1 MAGKGGRGFARNAG
15 GGEGGGRTG
24 GEITSLAIGDAV
36 LSQSDCDVD
45 TDDPSN
51 FSTIISRTQRRKRQ
65 QQERDRSIQLSAP
78 IPAFS
83 ATGGRAP
90 SLSGAKS
97 RPLIFGHSITAALKA
112 SKTLYVK
119 KSVYCIGNVDAM
131 YTADILR
138 DYIESCGV
146 RVTSCFDRT
155 SINARIN
162 DKKTF
167 RVCILDMDREK
178 LLSPDNWAVGI
189 SIQKWIF
196 KPKENIDEEERD
208 ICDHCSWLSRTIRG
222 LHKNVV
228 RSTL

>member
-1 MAGKGGRGFARNAG
+1 M
-15 GGEGGGRTG
+15 
-24 GEITSLAIGDAV
+24 
-36 LSQSDCDVD
+36 SQSDCDVD

-78 IPAFS
+78 ISAPS

-97 RPLIFGHSITAALKA
+97 RPLIIGHSITAALKA

-119 KSVYCIGNVDAM
+119 KSVYRIGNVDAI
-131 YTADILR
+131 YTADNLR
-138 DYIESCGV
+138 DYIETCGV
-146 RVTSCFDRT
+146 RVTSCSDRT
-155 SINARIN
+155 SINARTN
-162 DKKTF
+162 DNKTF

-196 KPKENIDEEERD
+196 KPKENIDEEEGDDDSHISKRPRD
-208 ICDHCSWLSRTIRG
+208 DTDAGKSGDDNVARASALINRPSLTVTNNDAGGSRMEVSG
-222 LHKNVV
+222 GAAVEDN
-228 RSTL
+228 